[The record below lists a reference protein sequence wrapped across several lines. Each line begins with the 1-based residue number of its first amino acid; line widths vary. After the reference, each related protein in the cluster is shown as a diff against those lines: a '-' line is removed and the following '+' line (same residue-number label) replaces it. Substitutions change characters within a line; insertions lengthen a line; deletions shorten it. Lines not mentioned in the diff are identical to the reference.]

1 MPNPVP
7 VGYNFASRSPRPWVP
22 HFLAATH
29 KPARVLTLETLS
41 LIYHTAKVRL
51 GFLIMACALAGLAVS
66 PGSELS
72 AWQVLVLGVATLLSS
87 AAAGAFNQLWERDLD
102 REMKRT
108 RERAFVTGRF
118 AATGAW
124 HAGIAL
130 VLLISVVAAG
140 VATNVTA
147 ALYIFLGAFTYGVVY
162 TVWLKRRTWLNIVVG
177 GLAGSFAVMAGAA
190 AGGAELEPAPLIL
203 ALVLF
208 LWTPPHFWALA
219 FACKKDYAA
228 AGVPM
233 LPVVVGDDV
242 STRTIL
248 GHAIVLVALSV
259 VPFWY
264 GMSWIY
270 LTCAVLGGAYFLLAS
285 ARLVLQPTVPQAWRT
300 FAASIV
306 QLGLLLTGAIFDNL
320 LLG

>member
-1 MPNPVP
+1 M
-7 VGYNFASRSPRPWVP
+7 
-22 HFLAATH
+22 
-29 KPARVLTLETLS
+29 ETLR
-41 LIYHTAKVRL
+41 LVYHTAKVRL

-66 PGSELS
+66 PGGELS

-102 REMKRT
+102 RDMKRT
-108 RERAFVTGRF
+108 RERPFATGRF

-124 HAGIAL
+124 HAGIL
-130 VLLISVVAAG
+130 LVVLLSVVAAAL
-140 VATNVTA
+140 ATNVTA

-162 TVWLKRRTWLNIVVG
+162 TVWLKRRTWLNIVIG

-190 AGGAELEPAPLIL
+190 AVNAELEPAPLIL
-203 ALVLF
+203 AVVLF

-219 FACKKDYAA
+219 FACKKDYQA

-233 LPVVVGDDV
+233 LPVVVSDQV

-248 GHAIVLVALSV
+248 AHAVALVALSV

-270 LTCAVLGGAYFLLAS
+270 LASAVAGGAFFLLAS
-285 ARLVLQPTVPQAWRT
+285 SRLVLAPTIPQAWRT

>member
-1 MPNPVP
+1 M
-7 VGYNFASRSPRPWVP
+7 
-22 HFLAATH
+22 
-29 KPARVLTLETLS
+29 ETLR
-41 LIYHTAKVRL
+41 LVYHTAKVRL
-51 GFLIMACALAGLAVS
+51 GFLIMACAMAGLAVS
-66 PGSELS
+66 PSVTPGGELS
-72 AWQVLVLGVATLLSS
+72 PWQVLVLGCATLLSS

-102 REMKRT
+102 RDMQRT
-108 RERAFVTGRF
+108 RERPFVTGRF
-118 AATGAW
+118 AASGAW

-130 VLLISVVAAG
+130 VLLISVAAVAL
-140 VATNVTA
+140 ATNLTA

-162 TVWLKRRTWLNIVVG
+162 TVWLKRRTWLNIVIG

-190 AGGAELEPAPLIL
+190 AVGAELEPAPLIL
-203 ALVLF
+203 AVVLF

-233 LPVVVGDDV
+233 LPVVVGDRL

-248 GHAIVLVALSV
+248 GHAIAVVALSV

-270 LTCAVLGGAYFLLAS
+270 LSCAVVGGGYFLLAS
-285 ARLVLQPTVPQAWRT
+285 LRLVLQPTVPQAWRT

-320 LLG
+320 LLA

>member
-1 MPNPVP
+1 M
-7 VGYNFASRSPRPWVP
+7 
-22 HFLAATH
+22 
-29 KPARVLTLETLS
+29 ETLR
-41 LIYHTAKVRL
+41 LVYHTAKVRL
-51 GFLIMACALAGLAVS
+51 GFLIMACAMAGLAVS
-66 PGSELS
+66 PAASRGGELS
-72 AWQVLVLGVATLLSS
+72 AWQVLILGVATLLSS

-102 REMKRT
+102 RDMQRT
-108 RERAFVTGRF
+108 RERPFVTGRF

-124 HAGIAL
+124 HAGILL
-130 VLLISVVAAG
+130 VVLISVVGAG
-140 VATNVTA
+140 LATNVTA

-162 TVWLKRRTWLNIVVG
+162 TVWLKRRTWLNIVIG

-190 AGGAELEPAPLIL
+190 AVGAELEPAPLIL
-203 ALVLF
+203 AVVLF

-233 LPVVVGDDV
+233 LPVVVSDAV

-248 GHAIVLVALSV
+248 GHAIALVALSV

-270 LTCAVLGGAYFLLAS
+270 LAGALAGGAFFLLAS
-285 ARLVLQPTVPQAWRT
+285 WRLVLRPTIPQAWRT

>member
-1 MPNPVP
+1 
-7 VGYNFASRSPRPWVP
+7 
-22 HFLAATH
+22 
-29 KPARVLTLETLS
+29 LETLR
-41 LIYHTAKVRL
+41 LVYHTAKVRL

-66 PGSELS
+66 PGVGLS
-72 AWQVLVLGVATLLSS
+72 AWQVVVLGVATLLSS

-102 REMKRT
+102 RDMKRT
-108 RERAFVTGRF
+108 RGRPFATGRF

-124 HAGIAL
+124 HAGIL
-130 VLLISVVAAG
+130 LVVLLSVVAAAL
-140 VATNVTA
+140 ATNVTA
-147 ALYIFLGAFTYGVVY
+147 ALYIFLGAFTYGIVY
-162 TVWLKRRTWLNIVVG
+162 TVWLKRRTWLNIVIG

-190 AGGAELEPAPLIL
+190 AVDAEFEPAPLIL
-203 ALVLF
+203 AVVLF

-219 FACKKDYAA
+219 FACKKDYQA

-233 LPVVVGDDV
+233 LPVVVSDEL

-248 GHAIVLVALSV
+248 GHAIALVALSL

-270 LTCAVLGGAYFLLAS
+270 LVSAIAGGAFFLLAS
-285 ARLVLQPTVPQAWRT
+285 WRLVLSPTIPQAWRT